1 MKVFGESLMNIMKM
15 YPTPHPQTAGRVIDG
30 EAVLILADNSEV
42 NVLNEVGT
50 RIFELSNGN
59 HSTAEIVAIIVTEY
73 EVTPEQAEQ
82 DTREFLNQM
91 VDRQVLTLRESK
103 ETDL

>member
-1 MKVFGESLMNIMKM
+1 MNIMKM
-15 YPTPHPQTAGRVIDG
+15 YPAPHPQTAGRVIDG
-30 EAVLILADNSEV
+30 EAVLILSDNSEV

-50 RIFELSNGN
+50 RIFELSNGT
-59 HSTAEIVAIIVTEY
+59 HSTAEIVDIIVAEY
-73 EVTPEQAEQ
+73 EVTPEEATQ
-82 DTREFLNQM
+82 DTRDFLNQM